1 MNEAGIRVA
10 NRAGPQ
16 AQEAWWRGV
25 EPIAPQ
31 RSRWP
36 FTVLRRD
43 KEVSSSGANNPST
56 FSFTT

>member
-1 MNEAGIRVA
+1 MSEVGIRVA

-16 AQEAWWRGV
+16 VQEAWWRRV
-25 EPIAPQ
+25 EPVAPK

-36 FTVLRRD
+36 FTVLSRD
-43 KEVSSSGANNPST
+43 KEVSSSGSNNPSA